1 MTQSFTENDLEELRQ
16 QTQYLSPCRRIKN
29 EWDWKAGEHANERFG
44 GVPQFERN
52 YFDCG
57 NYFFDGEF
65 NVVKFEKGM
74 TLYHGSAALA
84 NYVAEY
90 PIGPEFYKANETIK
104 NGQLSKQDVMK
115 DHSIQTMLTTKNKIS
130 PSWYADLHV
139 GKIYSGQVNDPTLMQ
154 NCTGKCINAYKT
166 KKDIILLLLD
176 DDYNIAK
183 LYLEITKQN
192 KIEELKRLETMF
204 GINRQSFNKT
214 NDKNPFKRFQINKN
228 RQSRRDIDLP
238 FADFLMEKYII
249 PKGYSGYGATATP
262 SSVHYGGEFHLEII
276 LSNPP
281 MLLKRDLENP
291 YDWQYSK
298 KQQTEDQKK
307 FFNSMKMF
315 KSYNTD
321 FHSGDLLEHSI
332 WSLLYT
338 EKLLESDLFPD
349 ALKDKEIIKKVISF
363 ASLIHDIGKFHSDEE
378 LNGVTFNNQTNTFV
392 YRLVDNHPEYGYKMV
407 MGEMPIPIYSIENNQ
422 LKTDFLTFKQ
432 LFDIFL
438 PELINDIDRE
448 IYTLLIAFIIR
459 NHWLFGK
466 WLSGIKININEQDYK
481 KFIQDLIHVPGLAC
495 HKDFHLIIISLI
507 IVSLSDIYGTQP
519 YGIERLSKG
528 IVQDVNKCS
537 RYFNFCN
544 RPKKYKGVD
553 LLKLNGGQERVMR
566 ITKYLIEY
574 IYNNKPKYTNI
585 LCPVT
590 QDSDT
595 QDSDTQDS
603 DTQDSDTQ
611 MDIDNTPVYGPLG
624 LFN

>member
-1 MTQSFTENDLEELRQ
+1 MSQSFTENDLEELRE
-16 QTQYLSPCRRIKN
+16 QTQYLSPCNRIKDKWN
-29 EWDWKAGEHANERFG
+29 WKAGDIHGDENFE
-44 GVPQFERN
+44 GVLKFERN

-65 NVVKFEKGM
+65 NVVKFEKDM
-74 TLYHGSAALA
+74 TLYHGSATLA

-90 PIGPEFYKANETIK
+90 PIGPEFYKANETIEK
-104 NGQLSKQDVMK
+104 DQLSKQDVMK

-139 GKIYSGQVNDPTLMQ
+139 GKIYSGSVNPAEQVLIQ

-176 DDYNIAK
+176 DEYNIAK
-183 LYLEITKQN
+183 LYLELEKQFN
-192 KIEELKRLETMF
+192 KQELDRLETMF

-228 RQSRRDIDLP
+228 RQSYRDIDLP

-249 PKGYSGYGATATP
+249 PNGYSGYGATATP
-262 SSVHYGGEFHLEII
+262 STVHGGEFHLELI

-281 MLLKRDLENP
+281 MLLKRDLENR

-315 KSYNTD
+315 KSYNTN

-338 EKLLESDLFPD
+338 EKLLETDLFPD
-349 ALKDKEIIKKVISF
+349 EVKDKEIIKKVISF
-363 ASLIHDIGKFHSDEE
+363 ASLIHDIGKFHNDETPD
-378 LNGVTFNNQTNTFV
+378 GVTFNNQNNTFV
-392 YRLVDNHPEYGYKMV
+392 YRSVDKHPEYGYKMV

-495 HKDFHLIIISLI
+495 RKDFPMIIISLI

-537 RYFNFCN
+537 KYFNFCN

-553 LLKLNGGQERVMR
+553 LLELNGGDQRVR
-566 ITKYLIEY
+566 IITRNLIEY
-574 IYNNKPKYTNI
+574 IYNYKSNYRYI
-585 LCPVT
+585 LCP
-590 QDSDT
+590 
-595 QDSDTQDS
+595 DTQDS